1 MPTSFNF
8 RAICHKNLSALA
20 PWIEHP
26 RRFNRSPNYP
36 ADFLNH
42 NQPVEIILQ
51 GGPIMRRSNLKALLA
66 LAVSALIFIGSGAAL
81 AAKPPGT
88 TNGTTLQASKTVD
101 VCANDDG
108 SYTYSGV
115 VSVWNEG
122 ALATQG
128 LSIIDCV
135 QNKVSGRVWT
145 DNFCQQLN
153 TSGTQIPAFTFEAG
167 ATLFPYSA
175 SNGLLPGDI
184 RNSAKVT
191 ILNHSGSIGTPTGP
205 NPKATRTGEIAPC
218 EEACGCTFG
227 QGYWGN
233 TPGVVWPA
241 PYDRN
246 ATFFLSG
253 QTWQQV
259 MDTPV
264 GGNAYYN
271 LAHQYIAAVLNVA
284 NGACEPSGV
293 QDTIDLA
300 TAWFETNAPAACT
313 PGSCG
318 LQVTWAGILESY
330 DQGTYPGG
338 PSHCGA

>member
-1 MPTSFNF
+1 
-8 RAICHKNLSALA
+8 
-20 PWIEHP
+20 
-26 RRFNRSPNYP
+26 
-36 ADFLNH
+36 
-42 NQPVEIILQ
+42 
-51 GGPIMRRSNLKALLA
+51 MRGSNVNALLA
-66 LAVSALIFIGSGAAL
+66 VAMSTLIVVGSVTAL

-88 TNGTTLQASKTVD
+88 TNGTTLQASKTID
-101 VCANDDG
+101 VCVNDDG

-122 ALATQG
+122 AQATQG

-135 QNKVSGRVWT
+135 QNKVSGPVWT

-153 TSGTQIPAFTFEAG
+153 TSGKQIPAFTIESG
-167 ATLFPYSA
+167 AMLFPYSA
-175 SNGLLPGDI
+175 TNGLLPGAI

-191 ILNHSGSIGTPTGP
+191 ILNHSGSIGTPKGP
-205 NPKATRTGEIAPC
+205 NPKATWAGEIGPC
-218 EEACGCTFG
+218 EELCGCTFS

-233 TPGVVWPA
+233 TPGVVWPT

-246 ATFFLSG
+246 DTFYLSG
-253 QTWQQV
+253 QTWQQAL
-259 MDTPV
+259 DASP
-264 GGNAYYN
+264 GGNAYYI

-300 TAWFETNAPAACT
+300 TEWFDNNAPAACG

-318 LQVTWAGILESY
+318 LQVTWAGILGSY
-330 DQGTYPGG
+330 NEGTYPGG
-338 PSHCGA
+338 PSHCGE

>member
-1 MPTSFNF
+1 M
-8 RAICHKNLSALA
+8 
-20 PWIEHP
+20 
-26 RRFNRSPNYP
+26 RRF
-36 ADFLNH
+36 
-42 NQPVEIILQ
+42 
-51 GGPIMRRSNLKALLA
+51 NLKALLA
-66 LAVSALIFIGSGAAL
+66 LAVSALIFVGSGAAL

-88 TNGTTLQASKTVD
+88 TNGTTLQASKTID
-101 VCANDDG
+101 VCVNDDG

-135 QNKVSGRVWT
+135 QNKVSGPVWT

-153 TSGTQIPAFTFEAG
+153 TSGTQIPAFTFESG

-205 NPKATRTGEIAPC
+205 NPKATWTGEIGPC

-227 QGYWGN
+227 QGHWSN

-259 MDTPV
+259 LDTPV

-284 NGACEPSGV
+284 NGACDPSGV
-293 QDTIDLA
+293 EDTIDLA
-300 TAWFETNAPAACT
+300 TAWFEANTPAACT
-313 PGSCG
+313 PGPSCG

-330 DQGTYPGG
+330 NSGTYPGG
-338 PSHCGA
+338 PSACGV

>member
-1 MPTSFNF
+1 MSFNF
-8 RAICHKNLSALA
+8 PAICHKNL
-20 PWIEHP
+20 
-26 RRFNRSPNYP
+26 
-36 ADFLNH
+36 
-42 NQPVEIILQ
+42 
-51 GGPIMRRSNLKALLA
+51 GGPSMRRLNLKGLLTV
-66 LAVSALIFIGSGAAL
+66 AVSALVFIGSGAAL

-88 TNGTTLQASKTVD
+88 TNGTTLQASKTID
-101 VCANDDG
+101 VCVNDDG

-153 TSGTQIPAFTFEAG
+153 ASGTQIPAFTFEAG

-205 NPKATRTGEIAPC
+205 NPKATWTGEIAPC
-218 EEACGCTFG
+218 EELCGCSFG

-253 QTWQQV
+253 KTWQQV
-259 MDTPV
+259 LDTPV

-293 QDTIDLA
+293 QDIIALA
-300 TAWFETNAPAACT
+300 TAWFETNAPAACG
-313 PGSCG
+313 PGTCG

-330 DQGTYPGG
+330 NQGTYPGG
-338 PSHCGA
+338 PSPCGT